1 MKNVALVGV
10 GAHAKRIYMN
20 FFKKHKIN
28 LALVVE
34 LASQKDITKRYLEEN
49 GFNTTEIF
57 IIDDSL
63 KDNNYLPIEIFNK
76 LKLKCDELQITHLII
91 STEPKAHF
99 MYLNFALKNNINVL
113 TDKPITVSKNMTSLS
128 SIEKIRKQYYEILEL
143 AKTSKGSCKVMSQR
157 QYHRGYDKIE

>member
-76 LKLKCDELQITHLII
+76 LKLKCD
-91 STEPKAHF
+91 
-99 MYLNFALKNNINVL
+99 
-113 TDKPITVSKNMTSLS
+113 
-128 SIEKIRKQYYEILEL
+128 
-143 AKTSKGSCKVMSQR
+143 
-157 QYHRGYDKIE
+157 